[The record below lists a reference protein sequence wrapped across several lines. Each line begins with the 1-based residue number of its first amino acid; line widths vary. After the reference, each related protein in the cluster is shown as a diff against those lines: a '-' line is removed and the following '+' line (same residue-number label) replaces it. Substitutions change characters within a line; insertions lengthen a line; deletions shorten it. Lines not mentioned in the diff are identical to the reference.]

1 MYVRRQL
8 AYAWFLHFNL
18 VRYKVLM
25 LTCMMHS
32 LDLKKGNDII
42 AIYGLCRTKTRL
54 EGHNGVNR

>member
-1 MYVRRQL
+1 
-8 AYAWFLHFNL
+8 
-18 VRYKVLM
+18 M